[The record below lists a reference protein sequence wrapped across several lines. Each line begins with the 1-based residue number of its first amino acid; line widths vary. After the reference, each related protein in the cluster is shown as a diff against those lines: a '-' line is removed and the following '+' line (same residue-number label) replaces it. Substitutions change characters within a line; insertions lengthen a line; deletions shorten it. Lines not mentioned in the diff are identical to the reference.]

1 MRRTLWIRVI
11 AFVLA
16 LLLTGCTANTQPSVS
31 AEQPLLSAQAS
42 APPTREPTT
51 SAPEI
56 INDAATEPP
65 HEHNYAAGEVIA
77 STCTTDGYTVFTCE
91 CGDSYNDDFTEKA
104 DHTYE
109 ETVIASTTE
118 AEGYTLY
125 ICTACNYAYKDNY
138 TAKVVNDGLTAEQK
152 NSIAMLNY
160 LATLVQ
166 EINASRNSR
175 MFLEEAYASLI
186 NNTNP
191 EEVNELTESHLCS
204 LLDTI
209 EGYRVIAVKRERL
222 EYLYNQ
228 SKAKAIR
235 EAIPN
240 PMAVLS
246 AATSLDVK
254 RLVASIAYMAV
265 DSISSY
271 NAYNDELDQSFLQ
284 DGWALDDEEAAA
296 LHESRK
302 YAFLFMIE
310 MVREDNLPGELALS
324 EKAVENFVTWT
335 TNDNVVQRLQYLES
349 EEDTYRGFGNY
360 WLARA
365 ECYYELKDYESCLD
379 AIERY
384 SEYQA
389 DIFRK
394 DYYLAQIMPKAIAA
408 ASEVYSTL
416 EYIAYAEEHL
426 KTLVDNTE
434 SSEWA
439 LRYFAAQIYTD
450 LYIKSK
456 DIKYLNLAYELT
468 LNNVN
473 ILVNEQ
479 KALTAT
485 YLDDV
490 QEIAIPDDAS
500 KDEKKQVKDYNKA
513 LKETRKTE
521 LPAIYEPLLLNCELL
536 FTLIEKVDISSSERA
551 KIDSILGVNGS
562 TVFLTIPMANR
573 YALSAKNIEVTAT
586 FAKTTLTIPVYCVSA
601 SSVVRVSVTE
611 NGQTTVYE
619 DWAVKEVERSDDRF
633 ESFGVTYTS
642 ENAKNQIW
650 SANSTV
656 VVEILDEAGSEYNP
670 IVIGFKPSKYSKF
683 IWETV
688 EFEQVS

>member
-1 MRRTLWIRVI
+1 MKRPIWMR
-11 AFVLA
+11 VLA
-16 LLLTGCTANTQPSVS
+16 LMLAVLLTGCVANTPSGES
-31 AEQPLLSAQAS
+31 TPPSTTGTPDTTENESTINTDHQHKH
-42 APPTREPTT
+42 APT
-51 SAPEI
+51 
-56 INDAATEPP
+56 
-65 HEHNYAAGEVIA
+65 EVIA
-77 STCTTDGYTVFTCE
+77 ATCSAEGYTVYVCD
-91 CGDSYNDDFTEKA
+91 CGDAYNGDFTEKA
-104 DHTYE
+104 EHTYE
-109 ETVIASTTE
+109 ETVIPPTSE
-118 AEGYTLY
+118 SEGYTLY
-125 ICTACNYAYKDNY
+125 MCTVCGYAYKDNY
-138 TAKVVNDGLTAEQK
+138 TDKVVDDGLTAEQR

-160 LATLVQ
+160 LATLAQ
-166 EINASRNSR
+166 EINTSRNSR

-191 EEVNELTESHLCS
+191 EEVNELTESHLVS

-209 EGYRVIAVKRERL
+209 EEYRVIAVKRERL

-228 SKAKAIR
+228 NKAQAIR

-271 NAYNDELDQSFLQ
+271 NAYNDELDQAFLQ

-324 EKAVENFVTWT
+324 ENAVENFVTWT
-335 TNDNVVQRLQYLES
+335 TNDNIVQRLQFLES

-365 ECYYELKDYESCLD
+365 ECYYELKDYKNCLE
-379 AIERY
+379 AIEMY
-384 SEYQA
+384 KEYQA

-408 ASEVYSTL
+408 ASEVYSDQD
-416 EYIAYAEEHL
+416 YIAYVEEHL
-426 KTLVDNTE
+426 KILVNNTE
-434 SSEWA
+434 SNEWA

-450 LYIKSK
+450 LYTKTN
-456 DIKYLNLAYELT
+456 DIKYLDLAYELT

-473 ILVNEQ
+473 FLVNEQ
-479 KALTAT
+479 KQLTAT
-485 YLDDV
+485 YLADV
-490 QEIAIPDDAS
+490 QEVTIPDGAT
-500 KDEKKQVKDYNKA
+500 KEEKNQIKEYNKA
-513 LKETRKTE
+513 LKNNRKTE
-521 LPAIYEPLLLNCELL
+521 LPAVYEPLLLNCELL
-536 FTLIEKVDISSSERA
+536 FALIERVDVSSTERA

-562 TVFLTIPMANR
+562 SVFLTIPVINR
-573 YALSAKNIEVTAT
+573 YASIAKKLDVTAT
-586 FAKTTLTIPVYCVSA
+586 FDKSTFTIPVYCVSA
-601 SSVVRVSVTE
+601 NSVIRVTITE
-611 NGQTTVYE
+611 GGKTNVYE
-619 DWAVKEVERSDDRF
+619 DWTVKEVKRSDDGF
-633 ESFGVTYTS
+633 NAFVVTYTS
-642 ENAKNQIW
+642 ESATDQTW

-656 VVEILDEAGSEYNP
+656 MIEIFDEAGSEYAP
-670 IVIGFKPSKYSKF
+670 VVISFKVSEYSKF

-688 EFEQVS
+688 KFEQVK